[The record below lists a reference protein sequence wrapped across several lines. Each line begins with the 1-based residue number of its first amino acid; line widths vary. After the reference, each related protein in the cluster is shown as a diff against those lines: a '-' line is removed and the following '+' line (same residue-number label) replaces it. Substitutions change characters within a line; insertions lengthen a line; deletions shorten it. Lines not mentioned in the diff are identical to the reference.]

1 MSFVCVVESVRY
13 CLAFLSAYYCFLP
26 FLHPRL
32 LVLSV
37 IVLFSACQFVYY
49 THLFYILPSSI
60 TRVSKSISSLHSR
73 IDPPPFFNQAAMESK
88 KMHHM
93 QQQSNA
99 HLAAQAKLYAQHQ
112 QQHHHDYR
120 ATQQSPAN
128 VFQSHP
134 QYQSLA
140 SNFAQVNASSSGS
153 HHHQGSSQQP
163 PPLHVK
169 PIGNGHHGGSGHYN
183 LTEEQASLLRDQMY
197 QSNLRERQHQQQQHQ
212 QQMQPSLIRQ
222 QPMSHQPVTELQQQY
237 QQLQQAKM
245 QAQMKT
251 QSDAFIQQ
259 QRTFAMRQ
267 HLNPPVPNAQ
277 LHQMQ
282 SQQQSLASIPMHLQ
296 LQQQQQPQ
304 NRSVPPSSLNLTN
317 QFQPANGPMTIMNNS
332 STGNSHN
339 TNESQY
345 GTNNPQLNHHVHLH
359 PTTQQQQ
366 QQQQNLQHYLHQ
378 QQQQQSSPDQI
389 IIQQNHPGLVTNQ
402 ACQTQISGQVH
413 RTKQQALTASSGN
426 TSSVQTTPSSD
437 STPSS
442 PAHALLD
449 RKKSSGSIALKSP
462 MSKRPANASITLT
475 GWLYKQGS
483 DGLKVWRKRWF
494 VLSEFCLYYYKG
506 PEEEKLLGSVLLPS
520 YNVAA
525 CTPDDKIYRKFAF
538 KCEHVNMRTY
548 WLAAETAEVMGQWVR
563 ALTAATMMQGSS
575 TSSSDQMSQPSV
587 SSLNH
592 SAENSD
598 SGIHT
603 YQSNKLGVMQN
614 GSGGSGTTPASLSDN
629 GAILLNG
636 GGPQPLYA
644 NAPPKPRRATDG
656 GYSSPSPEHSM
667 DRFDASYDSR
677 HLDISSGRVDAK
689 SPNPIE
695 SDPLYE
701 VRCQLAKSNDP
712 ELAARMQQQL
722 RLDYNKSPGLAQQQQ
737 AVRGQY
743 NPDTGYNGQKMDE
756 IYQMRMGGRNQGRM
770 GSTENILRQTNTYPD
785 RNELMRE
792 KELYLQRLAA
802 QQQQQQQQLLQQHQ
816 QQQAALY
823 PNSADRRTPDVYG
836 RSQSSGPVM
845 SNTPLGRLSTLPD
858 PKRLLTDYEDIYN
871 LEQQAN
877 AELAAAY
884 RRPMSPM
891 SNQVAG
897 YFEGTD
903 LQQQIKMR
911 SRPSPASA
919 VPRPHSADFLEYEAR
934 NPKIGPTPP
943 AKPQAPRPKSSLDI
957 NRTPDNYYYS
967 EENYAEKLRQ
977 SSVLKQRPG
986 AQAVP
991 PQPRLVPGTDYQQD
1005 MIDYEKNFYSAV
1017 SGHQSSARQD
1027 YMSPQQE
1034 QFMRSASARLPRATR
1049 DADERPV
1056 ALTGRDGERKREESM
1071 KRLLEWKQRMLQSPL
1086 TRKGGNGMS
1095 TVPDRPKSAVHMTQ
1109 GMLQRSRSETN
1120 ANAGY
1125 NSYSSDDEG
1134 T

>member
-1 MSFVCVVESVRY
+1 M
-13 CLAFLSAYYCFLP
+13 
-26 FLHPRL
+26 
-32 LVLSV
+32 
-37 IVLFSACQFVYY
+37 
-49 THLFYILPSSI
+49 HLM
-60 TRVSKSISSLHSR
+60 
-73 IDPPPFFNQAAMESK
+73 QQQ
-88 KMHHM
+88 

-99 HLAAQAKLYAQHQ
+99 HLAAQAKLYSQHQ

-134 QYQSLA
+134 QYHSLA
-140 SNFAQVNASSSGS
+140 SNFAQVNAAA
-153 HHHQGSSQQP
+153 HHHQQQGP

-169 PIGNGHHGGSGHYN
+169 PLGNHHGGGGAGGGHYN
-183 LTEEQASLLRDQMY
+183 VSEEQANLLREQMY
-197 QSNLRERQHQQQQHQ
+197 QSSGGRGRQN
-212 QQMQPSLIRQ
+212 QQMQQQPLIRQ
-222 QPMSHQPVTELQQQY
+222 QPVGHQQPVTELQQQY
-237 QQLQQAKM
+237 QQLHQAKM

-251 QSDAFIQQ
+251 QNEAFMQQ

-282 SQQQSLASIPMHLQ
+282 SQQQSMASIPMHLQ
-296 LQQQQQPQ
+296 SQSQQQQQA

-317 QFQPANGPMTIMNNS
+317 QFQPANGPMTIMNN
-332 STGNSHN
+332 NNNNNIH
-339 TNESQY
+339 ESQY
-345 GTNNPQLNHHVHLH
+345 GTNNAQLNHHVHYH
-359 PTTQQQQ
+359 PQSQQQQ
-366 QQQQNLQHYLHQ
+366 QHYMHQ
-378 QQQQQSSPDQI
+378 QQSTASTPDQI

-413 RTKQQALTASSGN
+413 RNKQQPQQQPQIASPGN
-426 TSSVQTTPSSD
+426 NSVQTTPSSD

-449 RKKSSGSIALKSP
+449 RKKSAGSIALKSP
-462 MSKRPANASITLT
+462 MSKRPANSPITLT

-494 VLSEFCLYYYKG
+494 VLSQFCLYYYKG

-520 YNVAA
+520 YRVAA

-563 ALTAATMMQGSS
+563 ALTAATTMQGSS

-603 YQSNKLGVMQN
+603 YQSNKLNVVTN
-614 GSGGSGTTPASLSDN
+614 GSGGSGTTPASISE
-629 GAILLNG
+629 NG

-677 HLDISSGRVDAK
+677 HLEVSTGNQRGDVK
-689 SPNPIE
+689 SPNPMN
-695 SDPLYE
+695 DPLYE

-722 RLDYNKSPGLAQQQQ
+722 RLDYNKSPGVAQQQTMGN
-737 AVRGQY
+737 AY
-743 NPDTGYNGQKMDE
+743 NPESGYGGANVED
-756 IYQMRMGGRNQGRM
+756 IYQMRMGGRNQLRTA
-770 GSTENILRQTNTYPD
+770 SSENILKQHQLHTMNNTNTYPD

-802 QQQQQQQQLLQQHQ
+802 EQQQQQMLMGGQPSV
-816 QQQAALY
+816 LY
-823 PNSADRRTPDVYG
+823 PNNDRRTPDTYG
-836 RSQSSGPVM
+836 RSRSGGPSQSSAQM
-845 SNTPLGRLSTLPD
+845 GRLSTTQEQ
-858 PKRLLTDYEDIYN
+858 KRVFSDYEDIYN
-871 LEQQAN
+871 MEN
-877 AELAAAY
+877 PNPELLGAY
-884 RRPMSPM
+884 QRPMSPL

-897 YFEGTD
+897 YFEGSEMSPS
-903 LQQQIKMR
+903 QAQQIKMR
-911 SRPSPASA
+911 SRPSPSSA
-919 VPRPHSADFLEYEAR
+919 AARPHSADFLEYEAR
-934 NPKIGPTPP
+934 NPRVGPTPP
-943 AKPQAPRPKSSLDI
+943 TKPQAPRPKSSLDI

-977 SSVLKQRPG
+977 SAMLKQRPG
-986 AQAVP
+986 VAAP
-991 PQPRLVPGTDYQQD
+991 PTQHPVPGQDYQQD
-1005 MIDYEKNFYSAV
+1005 MIDYERKYYSG
-1017 SGHQSSARQD
+1017 SNGHQSRSD

-1034 QFMRSASARLPRATR
+1034 QFLRSASARLPRVPR
-1049 DADERPV
+1049 DDDRTMV
-1056 ALTGRDGERKREESM
+1056 MTGRDGERKREESM

-1086 TRKGGNGMS
+1086 TRKGGNNVS

-1109 GMLQRSRSETN
+1109 GLLQRSRSETN
-1120 ANAGY
+1120 ANQGY

-1134 T
+1134 TCR